1 MHLIE
6 QLLILPWLYLIILL
20 LVAFFGWLFL
30 VKIFSLHDRFWRI
43 SNFCAL
49 LLTCLGILG
58 MVKDTRQIFY
68 EREYYK
74 CHMRIESVYRWRM
87 ISNFNEDI
95 YCRVFIENEYSPG
108 NLNAM
113 QGDYDLTYR
122 WIKKYKEYFFEC
134 YSNQKLINTDSISYP
149 KLQASDPILERYFND
164 MRKCVTDYNNDIE
177 ELREYKRG
185 LQPNIYELYY
195 IVLSPLFLAIGLGW
209 EFVKFFAK
217 R

>member
-1 MHLIE
+1 
-6 QLLILPWLYLIILL
+6 
-20 LVAFFGWLFL
+20 
-30 VKIFSLHDRFWRI
+30 
-43 SNFCAL
+43 
-49 LLTCLGILG
+49 